1 MPTAGRRGR
10 EGHAGTEDGVRCQ
23 APDGALIGKI
33 RLLETTANL
42 CFGGRRRNRLFI
54 AASTSVYAV
63 YVNAVGA

>member
-1 MPTAGRRGR
+1 M
-10 EGHAGTEDGVRCQ
+10 RCQ